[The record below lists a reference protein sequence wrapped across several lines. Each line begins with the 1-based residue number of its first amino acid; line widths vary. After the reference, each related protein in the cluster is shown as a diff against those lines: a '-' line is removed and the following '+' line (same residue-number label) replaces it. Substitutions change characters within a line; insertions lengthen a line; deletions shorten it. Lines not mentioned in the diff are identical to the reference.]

1 MQPCMCGPLFRVHI
15 PNQQKMK
22 KFSYETPTVEY
33 FDVLVE
39 QGFAASQLDS
49 DFEEGGEDAGTWE

>member
-1 MQPCMCGPLFRVHI
+1 MRGPLFRVPI

-22 KFSYETPTVEY
+22 KFSYEAPALEY
-33 FDVLVE
+33 FDVRVE
-39 QGFAASQLDS
+39 QGFAASQVEG